1 MRSDAYDPLDPRL
14 VLRAYAVLAI
24 TAGVALGAWG
34 PLWFGSQAGVFPWDQ
49 AVLIRMCGAI
59 IIGAGF
65 CARGLASADA
75 VASRRALSYFI
86 AAHAVVWIKLVLQ
99 IAGPLQHPAAGK
111 VAWILLA
118 VILGLS
124 YAAISQK
131 TVRFA
136 GLAAPRPTVTV
147 EDTRAQYEQQIRQ
160 AAAQEERHR
169 LARDLHDAVK
179 QQIFAIQAAGAA
191 AEARLDPDP
200 AGAREALAQVRQSA
214 REAMTEMEAMLDQ
227 LRAVPLE
234 NATLVEA
241 IKKATEALA
250 FRTGAEVDVRVES
263 LPDSRTFEPGAH
275 QAVFRVVQEALA
287 NVARH
292 ARARHVTVQL
302 AAASGHLSVS
312 VRDDGVGIDAARGA
326 SGMGMQTM
334 RARAAEVGGRLEV
347 TAAPDGGTVV
357 TLDVPY
363 RTLQV
368 AAAERRRALT
378 LAIVLGNAT
387 ALTLLGLLTGGPAVT
402 NVFVLLFGAAFAH
415 NVMRYRRLRLREH
428 LS

>member
-14 VLRAYAVLAI
+14 VLRAYAWLAI
-24 TAGVALGAWG
+24 TAGVVLGAWG
-34 PLWFGSQAGVFPWDQ
+34 QLWFGSHAGVFPWDK

-86 AAHAVVWIKLVLQ
+86 AAHAVVLIKLVLQ

-118 VILGLS
+118 VILGLL
-124 YAAISQK
+124 YARFSQ
-131 TVRFA
+131 TWRLA
-136 GLAAPRPTVTV
+136 GLAAPRPTGTV

-160 AAAQEERHR
+160 TAAQEERHR

-191 AEARLDPDP
+191 AEARLGPDP

-250 FRTGAEVDVRVES
+250 FRTGAEVDVRVGS
-263 LPDSRTFEPGAH
+263 LPDSRTFAPGAH
-275 QAVFRVVQEALA
+275 QAVFRVVQEALS

-292 ARARHVTVQL
+292 ARARHVAVQL
-302 AAASGHLSVS
+302 AAADGQLTVT
-312 VRDDGVGIDAARGA
+312 VQDDGVGIDAARSA

-334 RARAAEVGGRLEV
+334 RARAAEAGGLLEV
-347 TAAPDGGTVV
+347 TAAPGGGTVV

-368 AAAERRRALT
+368 AAAERRRVLT

-387 ALTLLGLLTGGPAVT
+387 ALTVLGLLTGGPAVT